1 MSVKGKV
8 RLQNSQILWFIHQNS
23 QTDGAKIY
31 FAVFVFLPVK
41 QHGIILCYCQVF
53 FGLSLVLLM
62 GRL

>member
-1 MSVKGKV
+1 MSVQGKV

-41 QHGIILCYCQVF
+41 QHGIILCYC
-53 FGLSLVLLM
+53 
-62 GRL
+62 